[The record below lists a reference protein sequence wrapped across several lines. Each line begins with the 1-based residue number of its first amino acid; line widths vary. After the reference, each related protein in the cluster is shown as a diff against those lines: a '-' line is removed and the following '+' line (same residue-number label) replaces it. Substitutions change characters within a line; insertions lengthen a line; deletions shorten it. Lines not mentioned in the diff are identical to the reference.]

1 MSNDAS
7 AIPDRDHLIEK
18 KIHEAI
24 QFEENRRFRQ
34 LKWII
39 AGLGLLGAGTFGT
52 IATVYVDRAIDARIG
67 QLTDQASLFR
77 FLAMASQ
84 LSSGAQLS
92 DEQKNGVM
100 KLMKRIAENK
110 EMRDSPDTSLAVVD
124 VFKRIVDTDDAE
136 SANVI
141 FELFKPQILSSKRGI
156 QSALH
161 HYGQRINA
169 VNPAVKSSSLAED
182 LKRFEQAEYRA
193 SNLNQEELA
202 LAYRVLYQLAQTD
215 FQPDKA
221 VMATFIRVSGL
232 DESDR
237 ARFFHEIAVR
247 SNYTN
252 WQNFKS
258 ADSIEFQRRARLF
271 YSLLAKTKGLSEEMS
286 TMLTDVGEDGCGKS
300 QCESMASA
308 LADRKF
314 VAQLTGR
321 PTIDEQVATGQ

>member
-1 MSNDAS
+1 MSTDAL
-7 AIPDRDHLIEK
+7 PVTDHDVLIEK

-39 AGLGLLGAGTFGT
+39 AGLGILGAGTFGT
-52 IATVYVDRAIDARIG
+52 IATVYVDKAIDARIG

-77 FLAMASQ
+77 FMAMAGQ
-84 LSSGAQLS
+84 FSSGAKLS
-92 DEQKNGVM
+92 DEQKSGVM

-110 EMRDSPDTSLAVVD
+110 EMKDSPETSLAVVD
-124 VFKRIVDTDDAE
+124 VFKRIVETNDAE

-141 FELFKPQILSSKRGI
+141 FELFKPQILSSNRGI
-156 QSALH
+156 QAALH

-169 VNPAVKSSSLAED
+169 ANPSVNSSSLAED

-193 SNLNQEELA
+193 SILNQEELA
-202 LAYRVLYQLAQTD
+202 LAYRALYQLTQAD
-215 FQPDKA
+215 FKADKS
-221 VMATFIRVSGL
+221 VMATFARVSGL

-237 ARFFHEIAVR
+237 ARFFREIAVR

-258 ADSIEFQRRARLF
+258 ADGIEFQRRARLF
-271 YSLLAKTKGLSEEMS
+271 YESLAKTKGLPEEMS
-286 TMLTDVGEDGCGKS
+286 RMLAHVGQNGCDESLCKS
-300 QCESMASA
+300 LSA
-308 LADRKF
+308 TLADRK
-314 VAQLTGR
+314 VMAQLTGL
-321 PTIDEQVATGQ
+321 PVVSEQVAAGE